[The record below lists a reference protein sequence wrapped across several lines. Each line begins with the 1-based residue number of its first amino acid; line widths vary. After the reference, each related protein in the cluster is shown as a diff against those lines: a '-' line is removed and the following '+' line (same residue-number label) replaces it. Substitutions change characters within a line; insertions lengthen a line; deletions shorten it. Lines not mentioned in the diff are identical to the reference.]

1 MPDEFPDSLDNPSEY
16 SAWVSS
22 LADNAIRS
30 ATGQAKDAEYT
41 GDLAD
46 TPESRIESEI
56 ELEIDDKIDV
66 LAEKRTP
73 FDVLR
78 LSNRHPSEL
87 ILDTI
92 STDKSVKEN
101 ALQLAFDALFQ
112 DVMEEARKSI
122 SPD

>member
-1 MPDEFPDSLDNPSEY
+1 MPDEFPDSIDDPSGY
-16 SAWVSS
+16 SAWVSN

-46 TPESRIESEI
+46 TPESRIESEV
-56 ELEIDDKIDV
+56 ELEVDDKINV
-66 LAEKRTP
+66 LAENRTP

-78 LSNRHPSEL
+78 FSDQNPTEP
-87 ILDTI
+87 ILDTL
-92 STDKSVKEN
+92 STDKSVKET

-112 DVMEEARKSI
+112 DVMEEANRLI
-122 SPD
+122 TPD